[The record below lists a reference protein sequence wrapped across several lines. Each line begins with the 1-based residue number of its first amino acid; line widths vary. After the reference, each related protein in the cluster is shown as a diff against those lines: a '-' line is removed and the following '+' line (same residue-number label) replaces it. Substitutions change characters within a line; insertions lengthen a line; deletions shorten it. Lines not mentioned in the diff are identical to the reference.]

1 MPLKINRIVAIGRG
15 SMGSKTHLLS
25 LAPLDWWLSTFFAK
39 EKPNWE
45 LATDFLMRQCER
57 SGVFDIENIRGA
69 GAWFDNGRSIFHMG
83 KRLLVDGDVMN
94 IDQLNS
100 RYIYEMGRELDGGL
114 NFSPACEDESKK
126 VISLFQQIKFEKPV
140 SALLAAGWCY
150 LAPICGA
157 MEWRPHVW
165 LIGARGTGKSWI
177 QNNIIYPLIGN
188 VGLKVASSSTEA
200 GIRQSLMKDAR
211 PVVFDE
217 AESEDLS
224 SRKRIQNVI
233 ELARQAS
240 SAGNA
245 QITKGSASGQAMSY
259 SIRSMFLF
267 GSINPAINQASDE
280 SRIAVLSLMQH
291 SKELAEIERFNAF
304 EREVNETLTNEFCSS
319 IRARAYRDIPKIRSN
334 AKVMARAVAEHL
346 KSQRIGDQYG
356 ALLAGAFGLFSDVE
370 LDINT
375 ARDWVSKLDFSEARE
390 SESVL
395 DEEVLITTLFQA
407 EIRAEIAGIHIVKTL
422 AEILGSLEGNYDL
435 GIPNH
440 ELHSAIGRYGFKYD
454 NNNLY
459 VSNKHE
465 KISNMLKNTAWSSNW
480 SRVLLRLNGAEKVPT
495 TLRIGGTP
503 TRCVMIPVSDYL

>member
-1 MPLKINRIVAIGRG
+1 
-15 SMGSKTHLLS
+15 
-25 LAPLDWWLSTFFAK
+25 
-39 EKPNWE
+39 
-45 LATDFLMRQCER
+45 
-57 SGVFDIENIRGA
+57 
-69 GAWFDNGRSIFHMG
+69 
-83 KRLLVDGDVMN
+83 
-94 IDQLNS
+94 
-100 RYIYEMGRELDGGL
+100 
-114 NFSPACEDESKK
+114 
-126 VISLFQQIKFEKPV
+126 
-140 SALLAAGWCY
+140 
-150 LAPICGA
+150 
-157 MEWRPHVW
+157 
-165 LIGARGTGKSWI
+165 
-177 QNNIIYPLIGN
+177 
-188 VGLKVASSSTEA
+188 
-200 GIRQSLMKDAR
+200 
-211 PVVFDE
+211 
-217 AESEDLS
+217 
-224 SRKRIQNVI
+224 
-233 ELARQAS
+233 
-240 SAGNA
+240 
-245 QITKGSASGQAMSY
+245 
-259 SIRSMFLF
+259 
-267 GSINPAINQASDE
+267 
-280 SRIAVLSLMQH
+280 MQH

-480 SRVLLRLNGAEKVPT
+480 SRVLLRLNGAEKLPT